1 VVTSQQQQQQHDGNK
16 LITLL
21 HPLTSEPYA
30 ALLSILMISSAP
42 CFDTWPAGVRTSFC
56 SA

>member
-1 VVTSQQQQQQHDGNK
+1 VVTSQQQQQHDGNK